1 MTKITPRD
9 ILIAPGA
16 GTYSMTFMSHT
27 DAVKPGHIVTQ
38 TGGSQKTCCWP
49 DAAGDVSLGI
59 VGLNPGQDVDVAYTA
74 GDTFPVY
81 MVGSGA
87 TVWVRF
93 RTSGGALVAGSPVM
107 ADGGTA
113 DGLAIVGAD
122 GATIFNAGIG
132 RSVAWHDDIA
142 SESWVAVKLCGV

>member
-9 ILIAPGA
+9 ILIAPGC
-16 GTYSMTFMSHT
+16 GTYVMTFYT
-27 DAVKPGHIVTQ
+27 YDDAVKPGHIVTN
-38 TGGSQKTCCWP
+38 TGGSQKKVCFP

-59 VGLNPGQDVDVAYTA
+59 VGCSPGHDIDTAYTA
-74 GDTFPVY
+74 GDTVPVY

-93 RTSGGALVAGSPVM
+93 RLNGGALVAGSPVM
-107 ADGGTA
+107 ADGGTG

-122 GATIFNAGIG
+122 SATVFNAGIG
-132 RSVAWHDDIA
+132 RSIHWADNIA
-142 SESWVAVKLCGV
+142 SESWVAVKLNGV

>member
-1 MTKITPRD
+1 MIKNGCIPAITF
-9 ILIAPGA
+9 A
-16 GTYSMTFMSHT
+16 THT
-27 DAVKPGHIVTQ
+27 DAVLPGHIVTN
-38 TGGSQKTCCWP
+38 TGGAQKTCCWP

-59 VGLNPGQDVDVAYTA
+59 VGCLPGHDVDTAYTA
-74 GDTFPVY
+74 GDTVPVY
-81 MVGSGA
+81 MVGGGA

-113 DGLAIVGAD
+113 DGLAITGAD
-122 GATIFNAGIG
+122 GATIFTDGIG
-132 RSVAWHDDIA
+132 RSIAWHDDIA

>member
-1 MTKITPRD
+1 
-9 ILIAPGA
+9 LIAPGA
-16 GTYSMTFMSHT
+16 GNYVMTFMSHT

-59 VGLNPGQDVDVAYTA
+59 VGLNPGHDVDAAYTA

-81 MVGSGA
+81 MVGSAA
-87 TVWVRF
+87 TVWVRY
-93 RTSGGALVAGSPVM
+93 RTSGGATVAGSPVM

-122 GATIFNAGIG
+122 SATIFNAGIG
-132 RSVAWHDDIA
+132 RAIHWHDDIA

>member
-9 ILIAPGA
+9 ILIAPGC
-16 GTYSMTFMSHT
+16 GTYVMTFMSHT

-38 TGGSQKTCCWP
+38 TDGSQKTCAFP

-59 VGLNPGQDVDVAYTA
+59 VGLIPGADVDVAYTA

-81 MVGSGA
+81 MVGAGA
-87 TVWVRF
+87 TVWVRY
-93 RTSGGALVAGSPVM
+93 RTSAGALVAGSPVM

-113 DGLAIVGAD
+113 DGLGKLAAD
-122 GATIFNAGIG
+122 SATVFAAGIG
-132 RSVAWHDDIA
+132 RSIAWHDDIA
-142 SESWVAVKLCGV
+142 SESWVAVKLNGV

>member
-1 MTKITPRD
+1 
-9 ILIAPGA
+9 
-16 GTYSMTFMSHT
+16 MSHT
-27 DAVKPGHIVTQ
+27 DAVVPGHIVTQ
-38 TGGSQKTCCWP
+38 TGGSQKTVCWP

-59 VGLNPGQDVDVAYTA
+59 VGLNPGHDIDAAYTA

-81 MVGSGA
+81 IVGKGA

-93 RTSGGALVAGSPVM
+93 RTSGGACVAGTPIM

-113 DGLAIVGAD
+113 DGLAIIAAD
-122 GATIFNAGIG
+122 SATVFNAGIG

-142 SESWVAVKLCGV
+142 AESWIAVDLCGV

>member
-9 ILIAPGA
+9 ILIAPGV
-16 GTYSMTFMSHT
+16 GTYVMTFMSHT
-27 DAVKPGHIVTQ
+27 DAVVPGHIVTQ
-38 TGGSQKTCCWP
+38 VDGSQKTCCWP

-59 VGLNPGQDVDVAYTA
+59 VGCSPGHDIDAAYTA

-81 MVGSGA
+81 MVGGGA
-87 TVWVRF
+87 TVWVRY
-93 RTSGGALVAGSPVM
+93 RTNGGALVAGSPVM
-107 ADGGTA
+107 ADGGTG

-122 GATIFNAGIG
+122 SATIFNAGIG
-132 RSVAWHDDIA
+132 RSIAWHDNIA